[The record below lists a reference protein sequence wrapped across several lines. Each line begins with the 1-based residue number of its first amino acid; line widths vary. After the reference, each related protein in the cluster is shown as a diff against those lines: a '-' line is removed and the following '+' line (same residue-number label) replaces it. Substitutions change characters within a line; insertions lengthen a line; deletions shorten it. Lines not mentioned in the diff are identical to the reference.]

1 MTGDELLYLEPALV
15 CGKATNILR
24 CVFDPSSPW
33 RQSRIAGSDRPGQA
47 SLKSR
52 GYPAPVEEI
61 GDPMKVPRVIIAG
74 THSGCGKTSVA
85 AGLLRALTR
94 RGMSVQSYKVGP
106 DFLDPP
112 HLSKAAGRPCRNLD
126 GWMLPRP
133 TLVEVFARGAN
144 GAGVAVIEG
153 MMGLYDGVGGAGDEG
168 STAEVARWLGAPV
181 ILVVDVSASARSAAA
196 AALGFTVF
204 DPQLNVAGVIANR
217 TGGPRHVQTLRDALA
232 SSGLPLLGA
241 LPTDPDAAMAE
252 RHLGLLPPDD
262 AVVDALADAVT
273 EHVDLEAVLRIART
287 APPVVVAGSS
297 VFPAM
302 PMAPSVRIGIA
313 RDEAFSFYYQDAL
326 EMLEAHGAQLI
337 LFSPLHDTDLPPVE
351 GIYLGGGYPE
361 AYAEG
366 LGANRPMR
374 DAVAAAVGGG
384 LPTYAECGGLLYLTE
399 RIEDAAG
406 RAHPMAGVIPGVSRM
421 HRQPAALSYVSLEAI
436 EDSLLLRAG
445 ESVRAHEFHYSTV
458 DLRAPARFVYRSI
471 DGRGL
476 AEGHDGVRL
485 PGGVASY
492 AHLHLAANPAMAQR
506 FIEACRAFRDERKS

>member
-1 MTGDELLYLEPALV
+1 
-15 CGKATNILR
+15 
-24 CVFDPSSPW
+24 
-33 RQSRIAGSDRPGQA
+33 
-47 SLKSR
+47 
-52 GYPAPVEEI
+52 
-61 GDPMKVPRVIIAG
+61 MKVPRLVIAG

-85 AGLLRALTR
+85 AGLLRALAR
-94 RGMSVQSYKVGP
+94 RGMSVQPYKVGP

-112 HLSKAAGRPCRNLD
+112 HLSNAAGRLCRNLD
-126 GWMLPRP
+126 GWMLPQA
-133 TLVEVFARGAN
+133 TLVEVFARGAD
-144 GAGVAVIEG
+144 GAGAAVIEG

-196 AALGFTVF
+196 SALGFTVF
-204 DPQLNVAGVIANR
+204 DPRLNVAGVIANR
-217 TGGPRHVQTLRDALA
+217 TGGPRHVQTLRDALG

-241 LPTDPDAAMAE
+241 LPTNPDVAIAE

-262 AVVDALADAVT
+262 AVVDALADAVA
-273 EHVDLEAVLRIART
+273 EHVDLEAVLHIART

-297 VFPAM
+297 AFPPM